1 MFYPIKLYNLFLFK
15 RCYINLFNIYE
26 TLVKLL
32 LRMALPSTLAKPLH
46 RFTLAVYYW
55 HSTYTLQLHFYIKSI
70 DWVINLF
77 NITHCLAQQKNKYAV
92 TEPGELGG
100 AVAPQHTG
108 KFFSYLYKYFNSQQ
122 NNVSIHQ
129 FLSQYCDSSLWIL
142 TIYTKILKK
151 LLKHIL
157 MCVFITLQV
166 PSYLPRFPS

>member
-15 RCYINLFNIYE
+15 RCYVNLFNIYE

-77 NITHCLAQQKNKYAV
+77 NITHCLAQQKTNMQW
-92 TEPGELGG
+92 PNQG
-100 AVAPQHTG
+100 
-108 KFFSYLYKYFNSQQ
+108 S
-122 NNVSIHQ
+122 
-129 FLSQYCDSSLWIL
+129 
-142 TIYTKILKK
+142 
-151 LLKHIL
+151 
-157 MCVFITLQV
+157 
-166 PSYLPRFPS
+166 